1 MPLYEYRCH
10 KCRRRVTV
18 LIRASSPEGAP
29 VCEHCGSHNLSR
41 LISRFAVHRSA
52 GDSLNWAPDE
62 ESFGDVDSEDP
73 RAMAGWLRRMQKEM
87 GEESTPEFEEMVD
100 ELESGKMP
108 EEDEEGDYDASDDDL

>member
-10 KCRRRVTV
+10 SCRRRVTV
-18 LIRASSPEGAP
+18 LVMTSSPEAAP

-52 GDSLNWAPDE
+52 GSSLDWTPDE
-62 ESFGDVDSEDP
+62 ESFGDVDTEDP

-100 ELESGKMP
+100 ELESGRMP
-108 EEDEEGDYDASDDDL
+108 EEDEEGDYEADDDL